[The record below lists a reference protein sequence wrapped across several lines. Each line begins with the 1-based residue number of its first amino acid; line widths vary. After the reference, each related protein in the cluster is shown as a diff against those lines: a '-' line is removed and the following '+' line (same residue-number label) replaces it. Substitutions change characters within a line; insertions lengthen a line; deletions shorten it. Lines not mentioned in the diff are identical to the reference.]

1 MVEAVVVL
9 SVRVYKLSKV
19 FASRDVE
26 EKGTEFIYPLT
37 LQPLLVGGPPPP
49 LTQTPNFISQ
59 SLGFLV
65 FHFVLKKKNN
75 RHNIKNTNVIGRG

>member
-1 MVEAVVVL
+1 MVEAGVVL
-9 SVRVYKLSKV
+9 TSLAKSLLPGMWRTKEQS
-19 FASRDVE
+19 SS
-26 EKGTEFIYPLT
+26 THLT

-65 FHFVLKKKNN
+65 FHFVLKKK
-75 RHNIKNTNVIGRG
+75 